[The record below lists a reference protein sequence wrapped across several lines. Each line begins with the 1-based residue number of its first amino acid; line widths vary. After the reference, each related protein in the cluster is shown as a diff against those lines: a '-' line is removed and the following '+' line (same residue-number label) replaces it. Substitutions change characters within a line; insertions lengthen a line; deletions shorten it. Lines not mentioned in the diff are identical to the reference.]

1 MADKSQS
8 FAANSIA
15 LPTDAVPNDRRQW
28 VHICPSGIIKTRDGR
43 GPYTLRDA
51 GSVIAACQSK
61 SGSAKMLVDYEHQ
74 SFLGK
79 NSGSPAIAAGWIVG
93 MQGREDGIWALVEWT
108 EKAAAH
114 IKAREYRYLSPVLF
128 HSPDGAVTRIENVAL
143 TNSPN
148 LHEMTALS
156 RQERPA
162 MQPKLNQPAMP
173 TTDPNAPPQ
182 YSDTTDFTETEIM
195 EIRQMLNLPGNAKP
209 SAVMEA
215 IRALLTAQNSAS
227 FDPAEY
233 VPIGLFEQ
241 AVRDANS
248 LRQGIALSEAQHYV
262 GEKIRSG
269 QIAGAYR
276 DWGIDLCTKNKPAFD
291 AFLQTTG
298 NAFSS
303 LLEPVKYASEA
314 SLQASL
320 NSSTAG
326 VEADICERMGLTS
339 EQFNAAR

>member
-1 MADKSQS
+1 MTDKSPS
-8 FAANSIA
+8 FA
-15 LPTDAVPNDRRQW
+15 PNPVSLHSSELGKDNKQW
-28 VHICPSGIIKTRDGR
+28 VHVCPSGTIVTRDGR
-43 GPYTLRDA
+43 GPYRLADSEA
-51 GSVIAACQSK
+51 VIQASRAK
-61 SGSAKMLVDYEHQ
+61 SGRAKMLVDYEHQ

-79 NSGSPAIAAGWIVG
+79 HSGSPAIAAGWIVG
-93 MQGREDGIWALVEWT
+93 MQAREDGIWALVEWT

-114 IKAREYRYLSPVLF
+114 IKAREYRYLSPVLL

-162 MQPKLNQPAMP
+162 MQPKLNQPAAP
-173 TTDPNAPPQ
+173 ITDPNAPQ

-209 SAVMEA
+209 SAVIEA
-215 IRALLTAQNSAS
+215 IKALLTAQNSFS

-233 VPIGLFEQ
+233 VPIGQFEQ
-241 AVRDANS
+241 AVRDANA

-262 GEKIRSG
+262 GEKIKSG

-276 DWGIDLCTKNKPAFD
+276 DWAIDLCTKNKPAFD
-291 AFLQTTG
+291 SFLQKTG

-303 LLEPVKYASEA
+303 LLEPVKYVSEA

-326 VEADICERMGLTS
+326 VEAEICERMGLTS